1 VFPRAQDDRFK
12 ELESGLF
19 QFACHPKVPCFN
31 ECCRKL
37 SLVLTPYHFL
47 RLRQALGISS
57 DEFLDRYAVVEP
69 GQNGWTQA
77 RLKMNDNQEQT
88 CPFLSDRGCMVYAH
102 RPGACRSYPLG
113 RATRGGTA
121 GGPLEEAFFL
131 VKETHCQGFA
141 QGPTWCPADW
151 FKDQGL
157 APYLEFND
165 LFLPLITRQP
175 IDSDPKVLEQK
186 ARVFFAACYN
196 LEKFREFA
204 LKSRLR
210 QLFDLPLTLLAE
222 IAESDQELLRFAFRW
237 VGFSVFGD
245 PVLTLSPGV
254 GMPPG

>member
-1 VFPRAQDDRFK
+1 VLPRARDDRFR
-12 ELESGLF
+12 ELENGLF

-31 ECCRKL
+31 ECCRRL
-37 SLVLTPYHFL
+37 DLVLTPYDLL

-57 DEFLDRYAVVEP
+57 DEFLDRYALVEP

-77 RLKMNDNQEQT
+77 RLKMNEDPEKT
-88 CPFLSDRGCMVYAH
+88 CPFLADQGCAVYEH
-102 RPGACRSYPLG
+102 RPGACRCYPLG
-113 RATRGGTA
+113 RATRGGRA

-141 QGPTWCPADW
+141 QGPAWNPADW
-151 FKDQGL
+151 IEDQGL
-157 APYLEFND
+157 APYLEFSD

-175 IDSDPKVLEQK
+175 MDSDPKVLEQK

-196 LEKFREFA
+196 LEKFREFV

-210 QLFDLPLTLLAE
+210 HLFDLSPELLAQ
-222 IAESDQELLRFAFRW
+222 IAESELDLLRFAFKW

-245 PVLTLSPGV
+245 PVLKLAAGAGAPG
-254 GMPPG
+254 